1 MCNVGGAV
9 GHPFPIFAASSVI
22 ICSRRYLL
30 GLHACR
36 ETSEGTH
43 IDCNGITLT
52 KLWPGNVVVV

>member
-1 MCNVGGAV
+1 V